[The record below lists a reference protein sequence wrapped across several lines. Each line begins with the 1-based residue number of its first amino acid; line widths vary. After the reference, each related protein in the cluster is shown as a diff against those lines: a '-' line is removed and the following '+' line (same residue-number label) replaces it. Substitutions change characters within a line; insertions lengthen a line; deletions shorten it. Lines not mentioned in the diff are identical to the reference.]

1 TINYKKNDVIFY
13 TSLTPTDAALLA
25 DFAIYDYGAKI
36 SNVIFIGLTPGVP
49 GGIADCSATAG
60 NTEVGLAWTAPP
72 NNRSPITEYEVQ
84 YGTVVG
90 GNFNTIFTDDAVP
103 GATITGLTNGTAYQ
117 FRVFA
122 KNSLG
127 TGPVSN
133 VVNASPLQIT
143 SPTWT
148 DTVGLTV
155 DGNSITKN
163 TATGWGNSGAASQE
177 SFTGDGGVEFVAAQ
191 VNKYLVGGLSSSNP
205 DAGYTSIEYAILPY
219 GNGSLHVYEK
229 GVDKGSFGSYQVG
242 DRFSVE
248 RAGSTIVYKKND
260 VIFYT
265 SLTPTDAALLADFA
279 IYDSGA
285 KISNIIFIG
294 LTPGVPG
301 GIADCSATAGNTEVS
316 LTWTAPPNNRSPITE
331 YEVQYGTV
339 ASSNFG
345 TISTDDAV
353 PGATITGLTN
363 GTAYQFRVV
372 AKNSLGTG
380 PVSNVVNSSPLQ
392 ITSPTWTGTVGLT
405 VDGNSITKNTATGWG
420 NSGVASQESFT
431 GDGGV
436 GFEAAQVN
444 KYLVGGLSSS
454 NTDTGYKSIEYAI
467 LPYNNGSLHVYEKG
481 VDKGSFGS
489 YQIGDRFSVERVGS
503 TIVYKKNDVIF
514 YTSLTPTDAA
524 LLADFAIYSNGGKI
538 SNIRFI
544 GITPA
549 VPDAIA
555 DCSAV
560 AVNTTVNLTWTAP
573 VSNFSTIT
581 EYEVQ
586 YGTVAG
592 GNFDTIFTDDAV
604 SGAAITG
611 LTNGTVYQFRVVAKN
626 AVGSGPVSNVV
637 TTGSFDVTGTWII
650 SLTDNWVDPGNAGCP
665 PLDDDTDF
673 IVINQTENGI
683 TMVDSEGISYLPYVS
698 GQTYTFTA
706 SKTESGT
713 TITISMN
720 FTLSTSTTGA
730 GTYAWSVTDG
740 TYTCNGGATISA
752 TKAQPGRLLWE
763 FETGNAVYSCP
774 AIGADG
780 TIYVGSWYKFYAINP
795 DGTEKWQFQTDNLQY
810 IYSSPVIG
818 ADGTIY
824 VGSNSRKLYAINPDG
839 TKKWE
844 FLTGSDVQS
853 SAAIGTDGTIYVGS
867 GDHKLYAINPDGT
880 KKWEFITGLTV
891 NSSPAIGADGTIYV
905 GSGDRKLYAI
915 NSNGTKKW
923 EFPTGDY
930 ILSSPAIGT
939 DGMIY
944 VGSTDHKLYAI
955 NPDGTKK
962 WEFMTGHDVNSS
974 PAIGADGTI
983 YVGSADQKLYAI
995 NHDGTKKWEYMTR
1008 GRIYSSPAIGA
1019 DGTIFVGSADQN
1031 LYAINPDGTKKWE
1044 FLTGYI
1050 GLSSPTIST
1059 NGTVYIGTQG
1069 SIDKIYAIHSDSS
1082 SLANSSW
1089 PKFHHNVKQTG
1100 NTQVNFSYTID
1111 RFAQSSASSTFTD
1124 EFNDGDVAPGGPSG
1138 PSTYIVTIPFSSGAE
1153 SGNLLNLNSNDAG
1166 TYTGVDDDFIGAA
1179 LWDPG
1184 YDFDSGL
1191 GGSVEGKF
1199 RFTGEITKNT
1209 GFKVSISTYDYNGK
1223 PDFIEDVSLSIK
1235 QVSDKM
1241 TYAYFESSLNG
1252 EEAEISKFDV
1262 TDSLIGITDLT
1273 LRLDINSANRVAS
1286 SLDFGSNGILDKTM
1300 DGSHDLTFAAGSIYT
1315 GYFGAWKSLL
1325 SGLVCETPSG
1335 ITIPAN
1341 DPDGDYTVSWGA
1353 SSTDGV
1359 TYVLEEATDS
1369 NFTVDL
1375 RTAYTGI
1382 DTSADIT
1389 GRNQNQTYYYRVKAT
1404 KSGYRGSAWKKG
1416 LNNCTISQSP

>member
-1 TINYKKNDVIFY
+1 
-13 TSLTPTDAALLA
+13 
-25 DFAIYDYGAKI
+25 
-36 SNVIFIGLTPGVP
+36 
-49 GGIADCSATAG
+49 
-60 NTEVGLAWTAPP
+60 
-72 NNRSPITEYEVQ
+72 
-84 YGTVVG
+84 
-90 GNFNTIFTDDAVP
+90 
-103 GATITGLTNGTAYQ
+103 
-117 FRVFA
+117 
-122 KNSLG
+122 
-127 TGPVSN
+127 
-133 VVNASPLQIT
+133 
-143 SPTWT
+143 
-148 DTVGLTV
+148 
-155 DGNSITKN
+155 
-163 TATGWGNSGAASQE
+163 
-177 SFTGDGGVEFVAAQ
+177 
-191 VNKYLVGGLSSSNP
+191 
-205 DAGYTSIEYAILPY
+205 
-219 GNGSLHVYEK
+219 
-229 GVDKGSFGSYQVG
+229 
-242 DRFSVE
+242 
-248 RAGSTIVYKKND
+248 
-260 VIFYT
+260 
-265 SLTPTDAALLADFA
+265 
-279 IYDSGA
+279 
-285 KISNIIFIG
+285 
-294 LTPGVPG
+294 
-301 GIADCSATAGNTEVS
+301 
-316 LTWTAPPNNRSPITE
+316 
-331 YEVQYGTV
+331 
-339 ASSNFG
+339 
-345 TISTDDAV
+345 
-353 PGATITGLTN
+353 
-363 GTAYQFRVV
+363 
-372 AKNSLGTG
+372 
-380 PVSNVVNSSPLQ
+380 
-392 ITSPTWTGTVGLT
+392 
-405 VDGNSITKNTATGWG
+405 
-420 NSGVASQESFT
+420 ESFT